1 MATAATAS
9 VKPRIALVSGFW
21 GQNIGNAF
29 FNIGGKWILEQIF
42 GEGQVAFIQ
51 DQPGYRTFHDQSKGN
66 PANDVGL
73 LQYLDI
79 DYIVLQGP
87 LLTSD
92 FGKLWRPTLKAL
104 TARGTKI
111 ILLGA
116 AFFKFRD
123 DEYASAK
130 AFLAEFPPAL
140 ISTRDSRS
148 YEILKGWD
156 LGLPLYDGMDSAFF
170 APKAYTPFDFKAP
183 PYVALNFD
191 RYPEP
196 SISVGGALAAGAD
209 QSFERDGKVWSL
221 TTPNLVSKLA
231 HRSKVQA
238 YLGHLLDSRK
248 LPTEIDGLMVM
259 RPEHRVNPHM
269 TYKIYQHPNAVASDE
284 PWTYFNIYANAD
296 LVLADRVHACVAA
309 LAYGK
314 PAMLFTPSP
323 RQALFGRVGAADI
336 RERPVTV
343 DGGWL
348 EEERQKEVA
357 WLKGQLS

>member
-1 MATAATAS
+1 M
-9 VKPRIALVSGFW
+9 SGFW

-29 FNIGGKWILEQIF
+29 FNIGGKWILEQVF

-66 PANDVGL
+66 PENDIEL
-73 LQYLDI
+73 LRYLDV

-87 LLTSD
+87 LLTR
-92 FGKLWRPTLKAL
+92 GYAKLWENTFREL

-116 AFFKFRD
+116 AFFKFND
-123 DEYASAK
+123 AEYAEAK
-130 AFLAEFPPAL
+130 AFVEAYPPAF

-148 YEILKGWD
+148 YEVIKSWN
-156 LGLPLYDGMDSAFF
+156 LPIPAFDGMDSAFF
-170 APKAYTPFDFKAP
+170 APKAYTPFKLKAP
-183 PYVALNFD
+183 AYVACNFD

-196 SISVGGALAAGAD
+196 TIKVAAAAD
-209 QSFERDGKVWSL
+209 PQASASFEYGGKWWNL
-221 TTPNLVSKLA
+221 HTPDLVSKLA

-248 LPTEIDGLMVM
+248 LPSEIEGLMVM
-259 RPEHRVNPHM
+259 RPEHRFNPHM

-314 PAMLFTPSP
+314 SAMLFTPSP
-323 RQALFGRVGAADI
+323 RQALFARVGAKDI
-336 RERPVTV
+336 RDRPVSL
-343 DGGWL
+343 DMEWL
-348 EEERQKEVA
+348 EAQRMEEVA
-357 WLKGQLS
+357 WLKAQV